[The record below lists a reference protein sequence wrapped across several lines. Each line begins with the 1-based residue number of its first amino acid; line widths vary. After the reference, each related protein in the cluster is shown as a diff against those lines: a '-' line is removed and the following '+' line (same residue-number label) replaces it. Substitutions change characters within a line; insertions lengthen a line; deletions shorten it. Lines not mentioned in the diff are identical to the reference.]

1 MLCYNRDI
9 KLKKDET
16 YMVRSLEEISKGK
29 TVIVLSKEA
38 ADLWDKYKKQVPFII
53 NGHEIEKRSVITGR
67 NGIKKADLIGYI
79 STVEGFTANLPVVN
93 NVIDENE
100 DVEAVETKKMQEL
113 EQIIDVDSQGI
124 DYSKSEKEKVAIA
137 NRLYYSTEANDGF
150 TGLREYQLELCKK
163 NIYFLPAF
171 AILVARTRVI
181 IEDYA
186 NSKSREGK
194 AHPGSI
200 QKLRLEIINHLEEI
214 VKSENDKFPSVNDR
228 NLIDTFKDFDDAV
241 RGAFADIG
249 AEKHK
254 LNMERAEAREEDV
267 RAIKAYPFVNW
278 AVEIVN
284 NLPEKDISQI
294 RKLSAKWKEVAIAV
308 MLLTGRRQS
317 EVMSSGIFTYVDE
330 STVIFEG
337 QLKRHDD
344 KLVAPE
350 KIPVL
355 GKAAKGVIDAIEWLE
370 FYGKRTLPKVR
381 EVESIQKAAKE
392 SHNRCSR
399 YIAETMDTLAVYC
412 SITNGK
418 EWIVEENGKK
428 VNKFKGH
435 LTRQI
440 YAQVCDGLFHD
451 KHETKKRAY
460 ISRILLENRA
470 AALSYDRDIEI
481 VDIEELKEL
490 CGSLYDN

>member
-9 KLKKDET
+9 KLKKDEM

-29 TVIVLSKEA
+29 TVINLSKEA
-38 ADLWDKYKKQVPFII
+38 ADLWDKYKKQVPFIV

-67 NGIKKADLIGYI
+67 SGIKKADLIGYI
-79 STVEGFTANLPVVN
+79 STVEGFTDNLPVVN

-100 DVEAVETKKMQEL
+100 AVEAVEAEKMQEL
-113 EQIIDVDSQGI
+113 EQTIDVDSQGI

-137 NRLYYSTEANDGF
+137 NRLYYSTEAKDGLM
-150 TGLREYQLELCKK
+150 GLREYQLKLCRDNK
-163 NIYFLPAF
+163 YFLPAF

-200 QKLRLEIINHLEEI
+200 QKIRVDVMKYLAEI
-214 VKSENDKFPSVNDR
+214 VQSEVDKFPAFDDIT
-228 NLIDTFKDFDDAV
+228 LIETFKVFGESV

-254 LNMERAEAREEDV
+254 LNMERSEAREEDV
-267 RAIKAYPFVNW
+267 RAINVYPLINW
-278 AVEIVN
+278 AIETVS

-294 RKLSAKWKEVAIAV
+294 RKLSAKWKEIAIAI
-308 MLLTGRRQS
+308 MLLSGRRQS

-355 GKAAKGVIDAIEWLE
+355 GKAAKGVVEAINWLE
-370 FYGKRTLPKVR
+370 FYGKRTLPKAR
-381 EVESIQKAAKE
+381 EVEAIQKAAKE